1 MIKINNTIVNFSK
14 FPDGTTSSRIN
25 IDLQTLNK
33 EVIITW
39 QYQQDESEMVQ
50 LFYLVSHLKNLK
62 KEIVLRLPYCLQ
74 ARMDRVKDNTEIFT
88 LKYFCNFINSL
99 NFEKVVVLDPH
110 SNVSPALINNVVVTS
125 PKHGIQEAFNS
136 FKERSD
142 KPMIIFFPDEGSSK
156 RYGDMVEGNRA
167 FGIKK
172 RDWKTGTILGL
183 DVVGE
188 IPNGPFDVLI
198 VDDISSYGG
207 TFFHSAK
214 KLKALGADRI
224 GLYVTH
230 CEENIL
236 KGDLAKSKIIE
247 QVYTLNP
254 LFKVEDDWIK
264 VVGNFM
270 TFDDASNIEIDNIYP
285 MDIIYDMIIDGIIK
299 KVKD

>member
-1 MIKINNTIVNFSK
+1 MIKVIGIEFKRES
-14 FPDGTTSSRIN
+14 FPDKTGKFIVDMDSISQRAATLGNQIPIEWNYESDLEM
-25 IDLQTLNK
+25 ID
-33 EVIITW
+33 
-39 QYQQDESEMVQ
+39 
-50 LFYLVSHLKNLK
+50 LFYLVSHLKEHGFNNLS
-62 KEIVLRLPYCLQ
+62 LCLFYIPN

-99 NFEKVVVLDPH
+99 KFTKVIVLDPH
-110 SNVSPALINNVVVTS
+110 SNVSIALLNNVEVIN
-125 PKHGIQEAFNS
+125 PKYSIKASFNS

-142 KPMIIFFPDEGSSK
+142 KPIIIFFPDEGSSK

-188 IPNGPFDVLI
+188 IPNEPFDVLI

-264 VVGNFM
+264 V
-270 TFDDASNIEIDNIYP
+270 IDNF
-285 MDIIYDMIIDGIIK
+285 
-299 KVKD
+299 